1 MKPVHFAL
9 LGMLISCV
17 RGVIDLTIQRQ
28 LGLKRSQRFGVASI
42 GDNTTETLLYTNWS
56 LSPPVIGE
64 VTKFEFQ
71 NGQTAQGTVQAVTH
85 TGNGDFVASGAV
97 GNGNIPSSISI
108 CCFFLCW
115 WLLRLL

>member
-17 RGVIDLTIQRQ
+17 RGVIDLTRQRL
-28 LGLKRSQRFGVASI
+28 LGLKMPPRFGVASI
-42 GDNTTETLLYTNWS
+42 GDNTTETLLYGNWS
-56 LSPPVIGE
+56 LSPPAIGD
-64 VTKFEFQ
+64 VTKFELQ

-97 GNGNIPSSISI
+97 GNGNIPSSISTY
-108 CCFFLCW
+108 CFFSC
-115 WLLRLL
+115 